1 MIIETFINFN
11 GNCRQ
16 AVEFYAAVFGIKDPY
31 IMTYAEIPP
40 DPSMPVTEEVKNLI
54 AYAGLKINGSTIM
67 FSDTPPGYTFSQ
79 GNNIT
84 ITVSS
89 KDMEEIRSLFNK
101 MKEGGTVVMDLQET
115 FWSNLYGSVI
125 DKFGVPWQFSH
136 DSGKYQV

>member
-84 ITVSS
+84 
-89 KDMEEIRSLFNK
+89 K